1 MFSLENIA
9 VELWRLRVLKEH
21 ELGVRLEESP
31 NGEPY
36 VPSAYVPAAEKW
48 DGPWAGVSFRVS
60 RPFSWE
66 EVSRV
71 RGALSFI
78 ITVVVISVVI
88 WLIAAVV
95 WLILRLIM
103 PFLQPYLQLF

>member
-1 MFSLENIA
+1 M
-9 VELWRLRVLKEH
+9 LRF
-21 ELGVRLEESP
+21 EEILR
-31 NGEPY
+31 
-36 VPSAYVPAAEKW
+36 
-48 DGPWAGVSFRVS
+48 AGVSFGVS
-60 RPFSWE
+60 RRFSWE
-66 EVSRV
+66 EAVSRV